1 MLNEPTYP
9 HLVRYF
15 WARAEVFDELSDSM
29 EENQIVLKDKSLKG
43 KSRKE
48 MGLNDFEE
56 VTIMLVVMGVEV
68 TITEKIIVKLI
79 GVINT

>member
-1 MLNEPTYP
+1 MLNGPTYP
-9 HLVRYF
+9 HLVRDF
-15 WARAEVFDELSDSM
+15 WVRAEVFDELSDSM

-56 VTIMLVVMGVEV
+56 VDIMLVVMGVEV

-79 GVINT
+79 GVTNT